1 MLDVRGLQILIL
13 GLLGCTTAQNNG
25 IFYTGFLADSLRQNN
40 PSRLSTARLLQTL
53 PTTTE
58 YSRLE
63 DQYYQEKPT
72 LHADPI
78 IRLHQNENQES
89 ILPRRQQLFQNNNQ
103 QVPDLDISIKGD
115 SSTPVQAPASI
126 RIESAPIISHISP
139 EERLRN
145 EKERLEQNRSAKYAF
160 NSVVS
165 DTIFDNSHVREE
177 VRDGLKLAGLY
188 SYSDGFYKRTVHY
201 VADENG
207 YRVIKEDVEP
217 IGAGEGPLLNPNGEI
232 DVASNYDGAAHT
244 YHATAKDIPSLFRKQ
259 DSSLTPSKSLTSPAL
274 NIRQ

>member
-1 MLDVRGLQILIL
+1 M
-13 GLLGCTTAQNNG
+13 
-25 IFYTGFLADSLRQNN
+25 
-40 PSRLSTARLLQTL
+40 
-53 PTTTE
+53 
-58 YSRLE
+58 E

-207 YRVIKEDVEP
+207 YRVIK
-217 IGAGEGPLLNPNGEI
+217 
-232 DVASNYDGAAHT
+232 
-244 YHATAKDIPSLFRKQ
+244 
-259 DSSLTPSKSLTSPAL
+259 
-274 NIRQ
+274 